1 MPQKPNSWPRRLRAY
16 RHALC
21 QPSQLNLVSRR
32 RDLHGQAQPLSS
44 YPPATFTFN
53 APCSIGLR
61 PVRQARPACDALN
74 MIYVRQTG
82 NMRPASFR
90 FHLAVDTPGV
100 RYQILP
106 QRSAKR
112 TLLKNGTQPLQQQTI
127 VLIGVDGTSARRVGG
142 DASFGR
148 EQRPA
153 SKVVAPT
160 LSG

>member
-1 MPQKPNSWPRRLRAY
+1 MSLPLMPKNQTPGLVAY
-16 RHALC
+16 AHIAMRLC

-44 YPPATFTFN
+44 HPPATFTFN
-53 APCSIGLR
+53 AQCSIGLC
-61 PVRQARPACDALN
+61 PVRQARPACDVLD

-106 QRSAKR
+106 QRPAKR
-112 TLLKNGTQPLQQQTI
+112 TLLKNGTQPLQQHTI
-127 VLIGVDGTSARRVGG
+127 VLY
-142 DASFGR
+142 
-148 EQRPA
+148 
-153 SKVVAPT
+153 
-160 LSG
+160 